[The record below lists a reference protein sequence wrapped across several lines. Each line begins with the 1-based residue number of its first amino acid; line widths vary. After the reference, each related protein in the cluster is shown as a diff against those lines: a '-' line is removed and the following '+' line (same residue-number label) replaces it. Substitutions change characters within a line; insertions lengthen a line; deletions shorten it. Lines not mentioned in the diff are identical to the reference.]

1 MNTTT
6 LIIGAAV
13 FLFGVYMTI
22 LRYTRPQGLKKQEA
36 LKDLFGD
43 KTGNLIHMITYSIL
57 PLVAGGIF
65 LLAGVKGVSLF

>member
-13 FLFGVYMTI
+13 LLFGVYMTF
-22 LRYTRPQGLKKQEA
+22 LRYTRPQGLKKLEA

-43 KTGNLIHMITYSIL
+43 KTGDLIHRVAYSIM
-57 PLVAGGIF
+57 PIVAGGIF
-65 LLAGVKGVSLF
+65 LLAGAKGISLF

>member
-6 LIIGAAV
+6 LVIGAAV
-13 FLFGVYMTI
+13 FLFGLYITFF
-22 LRYTRPQGLKKQEA
+22 RYSNPQKLGKLQS

-43 KTGNLIHMITYSIL
+43 KIGDRIHMIAYSII
-57 PLVAGGIF
+57 PLTAGLTF